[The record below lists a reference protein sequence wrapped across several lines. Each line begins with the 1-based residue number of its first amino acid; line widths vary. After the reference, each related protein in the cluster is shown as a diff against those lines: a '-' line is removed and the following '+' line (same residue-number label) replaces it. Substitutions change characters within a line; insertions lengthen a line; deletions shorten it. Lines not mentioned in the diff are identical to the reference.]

1 MHRDNATERWNVL
14 EVGCLRMAV
23 PAVSLSP
30 ISQIAVVQGLVRCA
44 SAALLLSRGSD
55 GDSGKYVRDTIDLLI
70 FIYRFIHRY
79 YMYDCFCVF
88 TTAFHNNNNN
98 SNRNSSNN
106 NNNDNNINSSNNS
119 Y

>member
-1 MHRDNATERWNVL
+1 MHKDNATERWNVL

-30 ISQIAVVQGLVRCA
+30 ISQIAVVQGLVRCG
-44 SAALLLSRGSD
+44 SAALLLSRGSV

-88 TTAFHNNNNN
+88 TTAFYNNNN
-98 SNRNSSNN
+98 NRNSSNDN
-106 NNNDNNINSSNNS
+106 NNINSSNNNS
-119 Y
+119 SNNNY